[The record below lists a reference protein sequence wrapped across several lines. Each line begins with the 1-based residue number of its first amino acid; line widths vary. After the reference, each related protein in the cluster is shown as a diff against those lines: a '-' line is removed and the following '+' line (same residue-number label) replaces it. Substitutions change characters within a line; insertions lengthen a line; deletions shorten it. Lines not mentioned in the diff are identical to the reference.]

1 MKNFLVKS
9 NQWFDNLKEP
19 YRFLTFFFG
28 VALPIGIGNAM
39 MNHGY
44 FWVSPVLI
52 LVFCGWRM
60 SPIFF
65 KTQKKKVLTKAET
78 LLLKSVEEI
87 NHLKHTYKDKG
98 HAEKFLKDV
107 EDYFK
112 K

>member
-60 SPIFF
+60 SPMFF
-65 KTQKKKVLTKAET
+65 KTEKKK
-78 LLLKSVEEI
+78 S
-87 NHLKHTYKDKG
+87 
-98 HAEKFLKDV
+98 
-107 EDYFK
+107 
-112 K
+112 